1 MAQTF
6 DLVIVGAGA
15 AGLMCAATA
24 GYQGKSVLVIDHA
37 NKAGKKILMSG
48 GGRCNFTNL
57 NSTPANFFSQ
67 NPSFCISALKRYTP
81 QDFLELVDRHG
92 VEHVE
97 KAAGQLF
104 CAHSAKD
111 ILNMLLTECEWAG
124 AEIRLNTKVSS
135 VEHRNQSMQLNT
147 SSGLIST
154 GKLVIASGGLSI
166 PSMGASGFGYD
177 IARQFGLEIVET
189 RASLVP
195 FVLTSQWKDR
205 LAPLAGVSAD
215 IEVISGKGH
224 YREPMLITHRG
235 LSGPAMLQVS
245 SWWQPGQSLS
255 INLLPDINF
264 PQVISELRDTQPKR
278 HIASWLAEQLP
289 KRLAQAITDWEQ
301 LEQTSF
307 ADFSNAQAQSLQKA
321 LNDWEIKPAG
331 TEGWRTAEVTMGGVS
346 TAQIS
351 QQNFSVKNIPELAF
365 IGEVLDVTGELGGH
379 NFQWAW
385 ASAVACGQSE

>member
-1 MAQTF
+1 
-6 DLVIVGAGA
+6 
-15 AGLMCAATA
+15 MCAATA

-67 NPSFCISALKRYTP
+67 NPSFCISALKRYKP

-111 ILNMLLTECEWAG
+111 ILNMLLTECGWAN

-135 VEHRNQSMQLNT
+135 VEYRNQSMQLNT
-147 SSGLIST
+147 CSGSIST

-166 PSMGASGFGYD
+166 PTMGASGFGYD
-177 IARQFGLEIVET
+177 IARQFGLEIVKT

-215 IEVISGKGH
+215 VEVTSGKGH
-224 YREPMLITHRG
+224 YHAPMLITHRG

-264 PQVISELRDTQPKR
+264 SQVISELRDAQPKR

-289 KRLAQAITDWEQ
+289 KRLAQAIIDWEQ

-307 ADFSNAQAQSLQKA
+307 ADFSNTQAQSLQKA
-321 LNDWEIKPAG
+321 LKDWQIKPAG
-331 TEGWRTAEVTMGGVS
+331 TEGWRTAEVTIGGVS

-351 QQNFSVKNIPELAF
+351 QQNFSVKSIPELAF

-385 ASAVACGQSE
+385 ASAVACGRGE